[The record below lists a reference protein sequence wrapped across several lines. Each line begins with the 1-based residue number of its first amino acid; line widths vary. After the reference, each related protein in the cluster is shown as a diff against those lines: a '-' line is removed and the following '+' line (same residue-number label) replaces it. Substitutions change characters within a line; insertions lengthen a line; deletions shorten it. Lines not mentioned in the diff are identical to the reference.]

1 MSRKGLPYAVNLLD
15 AISALA
21 MAVAL
26 YLVFMVVPRE
36 ATMGNIQ
43 RVFYFHVSAAWVG
56 YLALLVAFVAS
67 LLFLWTPVRRRRK
80 RGLDILA
87 LSSVEIGLVFIS
99 AGIVTGSFWA
109 KATWGVWWTWEP
121 RLTTSAILWVIYAA
135 YLVLRQAIEEPD
147 RAARF
152 AAVYSVLGFIA
163 VPLNFMAIRWW
174 RTVHPVIF
182 DSQGAHVSPLMLA
195 TLIVS
200 VVTFTLLYGSL
211 LVHRLRLG
219 TLADQV
225 DRLKRR

>member
-1 MSRKGLPYAVNLLD
+1 VNLLD